1 MNDDNLE
8 RLAKQLG
15 ERLAADIDPQKT
27 AWAVLARLRSAP
39 QRRPWWRRVGLVP
52 VAAAA
57 TLMLVSGL
65 AIRQWVSSGGSG
77 MTLPVPVE
85 LQDLA
90 HEELA
95 EVLDSLE
102 WEVPVSELVP
112 LTLAD
117 LSESEL
123 RELLQSMEG

>member
-1 MNDDNLE
+1 MNDANLE
-8 RLAKQLG
+8 RLAKQMG
-15 ERLAADIDPQKT
+15 ARPAAAIDPQKT
-27 AWAVLARLRSAP
+27 AWAVLTRLRSSP
-39 QRRPWWRRVGLVP
+39 QQRPWWRRVGLVP

-57 TLMLVSGL
+57 TLMLASGL
-65 AIRQWVSSGGSG
+65 AIRQWVSNGGSG

-123 RELLQSMEG
+123 QELLQAMEG

>member
-15 ERLAADIDPQKT
+15 DRPAAAIDPQKT
-27 AWAVLARLRSAP
+27 AWAVLARLRSSP

-57 TLMLVSGL
+57 TLMLASGL
-65 AIRQWVSSGGSG
+65 AIRQWVSNGGSG
-77 MTLPVPVE
+77 MTMPVPVE

-102 WEVPVSELVP
+102 WEIPVSELVP

-123 RELLQSMEG
+123 QELLQSMEG